1 MLLTAAAL
9 TISSVKDAQLKVFRI
24 TSFPVALVEEG
35 RKQKTFEILK
45 MNYRRKI
52 FMQRKGQKS
61 VRTCF
66 DDPTASVLAPLTFH
80 FTLLLLL
87 SPLPSPAS
95 LFLLYFSI
103 DFNAPG
109 DHTVWDGGRTS

>member
-1 MLLTAAAL
+1 MLTAAAL

-52 FMQRKGQKS
+52 FMQRKG
-61 VRTCF
+61 
-66 DDPTASVLAPLTFH
+66 
-80 FTLLLLL
+80 
-87 SPLPSPAS
+87 
-95 LFLLYFSI
+95 
-103 DFNAPG
+103 
-109 DHTVWDGGRTS
+109 